1 LKAHPAGAPLDPHFR
16 RGFEY
21 SDGWVQDARLV
32 LLNAIDAQRRGA
44 EVRLHTRCMSARRV
58 AEGWRVQLAAGHESG
73 GAVQEVAARILVN
86 AAGPWV
92 GLFLDQ
98 AIGLGAEKS
107 VRLVKGSHIV
117 VARQFDH
124 EFAYIFQNPDK
135 RIIFAIPFEDDFTL
149 IGTTDMEF
157 KGDPGEVAI
166 AAEEIAYLCEM
177 TNRYFRRH
185 ITPADVVWSYSGVRP
200 LLDDETG
207 DPSEV
212 TRDYSLELDTRGA
225 PLLSV
230 FGGKL
235 TTFRRLAEEAVD
247 RLQPLLGQRV
257 SPWTAG
263 AALPGGD
270 LPGGSL
276 PDYQARL
283 KKDHPWL
290 PTPLARRWAR
300 TYGTCS
306 VELIGPAGSLGDLG
320 EEVLPGIYARELEY
334 LVREEWA
341 SSSDDILWRRTK
353 LGLRVGKADV
363 TRLERWLAN
372 RKLR

>member
-1 LKAHPAGAPLDPHFR
+1 
-16 RGFEY
+16 
-21 SDGWVQDARLV
+21 
-32 LLNAIDAQRRGA
+32 
-44 EVRLHTRCMSARRV
+44 
-58 AEGWRVQLAAGHESG
+58 
-73 GAVQEVAARILVN
+73 
-86 AAGPWV
+86 
-92 GLFLDQ
+92 
-98 AIGLGAEKS
+98 
-107 VRLVKGSHIV
+107 
-117 VARQFDH
+117 
-124 EFAYIFQNPDK
+124 
-135 RIIFAIPFEDDFTL
+135 
-149 IGTTDMEF
+149 
-157 KGDPGEVAI
+157 
-166 AAEEIAYLCEM
+166 
-177 TNRYFRRH
+177 
-185 ITPADVVWSYSGVRP
+185 VRP